1 MEMGRHCV
9 RPSPTR
15 SRRLILKNIYQIEWI
30 DYCISERDDEGFKKR
45 VSELEAARVVMLRET
60 DLPSTAT
67 WQRGVH
73 DQRSMR
79 REIDR
84 LREVEKFLL
93 DRVRKLEV
101 RPLSDRGPTG
111 AEEGWNRRTAQ
122 RAPMRT
128 SLRNARGR
136 RLRLTA

>member
-1 MEMGRHCV
+1 MPIIDDDEVEMGRHCV

-15 SRRLILKNIYQIEWI
+15 SRRLTLENIYQIEWI

-84 LREVEKFLL
+84 LREVERFLL
-93 DRVRKLEV
+93 DRVHKLEV
-101 RPLSDRGPTG
+101 RPDRK
-111 AEEGWNRRTAQ
+111 
-122 RAPMRT
+122 
-128 SLRNARGR
+128 SVV
-136 RLRLTA
+136 